1 MKVRTHKTKII
12 CTIGP
17 ASHRLETMKQMIEAG
32 MDVARLNFS
41 HGSYDDHARV
51 IGELRAA
58 SGLSGRP
65 LTIMADLP
73 GPKLRIGQLAREPL
87 ELESGDSLILTT
99 GDSKGEAGKI
109 PVAFPRLPE
118 VVKIGDIVYLND
130 GFIQLQV
137 TAIREQDVICTVL
150 VGGELRSRKGLNLP
164 GLDLGIKAFTQQ
176 DSLWLRFASEQG
188 LDAVSQSFVEDASD
202 IEDLRRAADGL
213 GYHPFIIAKIERAG
227 ALRQIEAI
235 LEAADGIMIARGD
248 LGVETPI
255 EEIALVQKDL
265 TRRANRIGKPIIT
278 ATQMLRTMTDS
289 RRPTRAEA
297 TDVANAVLDG
307 TDCVMLSEE
316 SSIGKYP
323 VEATAMLGKIAAAAE
338 TRRPLKR
345 VEEIFGQPDPS
356 EIWLPVHL
364 INRSAETCLRYG
376 RFAAVFVPTHSG
388 ASARSL
394 ARFRLPVWV
403 VGISRFP
410 ATCRQLQF
418 SYGVF
423 PIYKP
428 EDTEDWKGF
437 IKTWL
442 NSQGLNGNL
451 ALLTEGPSS
460 KHPEINHRLEIVEI

>member
-1 MKVRTHKTKII
+1 
-12 CTIGP
+12 
-17 ASHRLETMKQMIEAG
+17 MKQMIEAG

-41 HGSYDDHARV
+41 HGSFADHGRV
-51 IGELRAA
+51 IADLRTA
-58 SGLSGRP
+58 SGLIDRP

-87 ELESGDSLILTT
+87 ELGSGDSLILTT
-99 GDSKGEAGKI
+99 RDIKGEAGKV
-109 PVAFPRLPE
+109 PVNFSRLPE
-118 VVKIGDIVYLND
+118 VVKPGDIVYLND
-130 GFIQLQV
+130 GFIQLQATDIKGQEV
-137 TAIREQDVICTVL
+137 YCTVL

-176 DSLWLRFASEQG
+176 DAQWLRFASEQG

-202 IEDLRRAADGL
+202 IKDLRQAADEL

-227 ALRQIEAI
+227 ALRHLEAI

-255 EEIALVQKDL
+255 EEIAVVQKDL

-278 ATQMLRTMTDS
+278 ATQMLRSMTES

-316 SSIGKYP
+316 SAIGKFP

-338 TRRPLKR
+338 PQRPLKR
-345 VEEIFGQPDPS
+345 AEEIFGQPDPS
-356 EIWLPVHL
+356 GRLRPVQL
-364 INRSAETCLRYG
+364 INMSAETCLRYG

-388 ASARSL
+388 ASARNM

-418 SYGVF
+418 SYGVI
-423 PIYKP
+423 PVHKP
-428 EDTEDWKGF
+428 DDTEDWKEYIQQRLSAF
-437 IKTWL
+437 DLK
-442 NSQGLNGNL
+442 GNL

-460 KHPEINHRLEIVEI
+460 KHPEINYRLEIIELQVKATPSEQDAQES